1 MTDFPVAFT
10 STQATPTKNR
20 KETGL
25 NRYKIIAT
33 YKGERVTFKAI
44 AANGRQAVAEA
55 RRIAKERGMK
65 RIFVNSVKK
74 LDNVTI
80 QYTPFHEAPL
90 NALGGTCDNI
100 DWSEIYSG
108 MTPPTEVPTLSVDEV
123 NEKIEN
129 AWKLLVCFA
138 PRPDQS
144 PLKAYEL
151 GGKVFVDDG
160 VSGRQELY
168 EHSLPELAI
177 LVYEWS
183 IYAGY
188 YSDDFEVFVK
198 ESWNN

>member
-1 MTDFPVAFT
+1 MTDFPIAFT
-10 STQATPTKNR
+10 STQAMPTKNR
-20 KETGL
+20 KETEL
-25 NRYKIIAT
+25 NRYKIVAT
-33 YKGERVTFKAI
+33 YKGEQLTFKAT
-44 AANGRQAVAEA
+44 ATNGRKAVVEA

-65 RIFVNSVKK
+65 RIFVNSVRE
-74 LDNVTI
+74 LDKVTI
-80 QYTPFHEAPL
+80 EYTPFHEAPL
-90 NALGGTCDNI
+90 TAPGGTCDNLE
-100 DWSEIYSG
+100 WGQVYAGVTLPAEL
-108 MTPPTEVPTLSVDEV
+108 PTLTVNET
-123 NEKIEN
+123 NEKIES
-129 AWKLLVCFA
+129 AWNHLICFT

-151 GGKVFVDDG
+151 DGKVFVDDG

-168 EHSLPELAI
+168 ERSLPELAM